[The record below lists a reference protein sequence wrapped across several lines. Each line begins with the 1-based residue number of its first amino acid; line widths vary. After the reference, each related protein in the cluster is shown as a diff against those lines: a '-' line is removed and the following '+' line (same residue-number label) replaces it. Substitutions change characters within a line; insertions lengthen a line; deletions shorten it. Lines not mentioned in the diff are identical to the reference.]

1 MSGGFGGAASRI
13 ITQLVNRVVTEK
25 LANNKTFQQAAVKTA
40 QQVHKAKQAAAETKT
55 SSSKMSFKNTSL
67 YKSFDKVKTGLK
79 KEIQEELA
87 KANKRWES
95 AMGVG
100 WDNGTGINQRHTIID
115 QHGRNRPVPKT
126 NRSMFI

>member
-13 ITQLVNRVVTEK
+13 ITQLVDRVVTEK

-67 YKSFDKVKTGLK
+67 YKSYAPLD
-79 KEIQEELA
+79 A
-87 KANKRWES
+87 WHYS
-95 AMGVG
+95 ASLISVSLMLLHSFG
-100 WDNGTGINQRHTIID
+100 DL
-115 QHGRNRPVPKT
+115 
-126 NRSMFI
+126 

>member
-13 ITQLVNRVVTEK
+13 ITQLVDRVVTEK

-87 KANKRWES
+87 KANKR
-95 AMGVG
+95 
-100 WDNGTGINQRHTIID
+100 
-115 QHGRNRPVPKT
+115 
-126 NRSMFI
+126 